1 MTLRQYLTIMIISSV
16 LCWAAWWV
24 VVINIDPFQDTGLG
38 ILFFFISFF
47 FSLLG
52 TVSVFAFLFR
62 RLFSRLERPMF
73 YYVKKSF
80 RDAFLISALSV
91 ILLFLQ
97 GKGYLRWWNIG
108 ILGLLILFYFIFNF
122 FTKQSISEVQR
133 N

>member
-1 MTLRQYLTIMIISSV
+1 MTLRQYLTIMIISSI

-52 TVSVFAFLFR
+52 TVSVFVFLLR
-62 RLFSRLERPMF
+62 RLFSSLGRPMF